1 MRQKQFST
9 HPGTREAGQVVQ
21 EDMMGEDVMDK
32 GGGALGEGV
41 AERWQEQRQQ
51 LDVKCLFKKL
61 VFSPK
66 AIGSD

>member
-1 MRQKQFST
+1 
-9 HPGTREAGQVVQ
+9 
-21 EDMMGEDVMDK
+21 MDK